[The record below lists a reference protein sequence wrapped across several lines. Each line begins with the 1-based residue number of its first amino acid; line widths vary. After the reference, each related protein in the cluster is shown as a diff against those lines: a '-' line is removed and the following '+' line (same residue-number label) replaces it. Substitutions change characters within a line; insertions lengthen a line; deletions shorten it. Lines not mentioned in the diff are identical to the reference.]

1 MADDKK
7 PDESFLKK
15 INTFFSR
22 YSFKVDDSN
31 KKKSPKI
38 VPLKRD
44 FDSKSQRQKF
54 IVDKPEQFP
63 SYVDQLYSQWKASSA
78 SQYDFADRKK
88 MYQEMDM
95 MYNNNPLIAR
105 AIDLTAHEVVQA
117 DSNNRIIGVEAEKKQ
132 RDHIEKF
139 FDKIQI
145 DSYIFSTA
153 KNIIKYGDAF
163 WILSFYDKGVG
174 EILQSDPYDVE
185 DRIEFTPNE
194 VEKELRGM
202 GINSLFKNITN
213 DKKMMMLA
221 QNIMEQE
228 DYSSFFRAYLFGF
241 QIGSFVLPPWRCLH
255 FRNYDTNSFFS
266 PFGTPTYIH
275 ALAPVKMYDMALGLQ
290 ILARQVR
297 FPIDV
302 YKLTIP
308 TAAMP
313 TDKLELA
320 TEFIREWQN
329 SGLKQTRKE
338 NQGMGEVHV
347 TIDGLFNYEQI
358 SPQLD
363 LGRID
368 DLELL
373 RDDIILATGLPR
385 NFLDANNGSFGNSGI
400 SLTQQF
406 KPYARMI
413 YRYQAIILEQI
424 TQLVRIDMIQS
435 GNFELE
441 EIDFKLSMPYPEAQ
455 NNPEI
460 ISSQESLFNLANSIL
475 DGIKDRLGGGE
486 TEIFLPADLIRDVYK
501 KVAPYDPATID
512 TWIDKFVAERERVEK
527 AAKEAEGGGEGG
539 GEEADFTFESLRRK
553 LPKNQIKQIIE
564 QEVHKGKQGYSSE
577 YQMAGRHWYSSR
589 KKNLDFSIDL
599 FEKINTKS
607 KISKLKLMNEEL
619 EIEENK
625 FNQFKNQIKKENNRK
640 KLKELGLT
648 EEDDNSTDE

>member
-1 MADDKK
+1 MADPKK

-22 YSFKVDDSN
+22 YSFKVDNNRKTDKIIPI
-31 KKKSPKI
+31 KK
-38 VPLKRD
+38 D
-44 FDSKSQRQKF
+44 FDSKTQRQKF
-54 IVDKPEQFP
+54 LIDKPEQFP
-63 SYVDQLYSQWKASSA
+63 SYVEQLYSQWKASSTA
-78 SQYDFADRKK
+78 QYDFGDRKK

-95 MYNNNPLIAR
+95 MYSNNPLIAR

-132 RDHIEKF
+132 QEHIEKF

-145 DSYIFSTA
+145 DSYIYSTA
-153 KNIIKYGDAF
+153 KNIVKYGDAF

-174 EILQSDPYDVE
+174 EILQADPYDIE
-185 DRIEFTPNE
+185 DRIEFTPHE
-194 VEKELRGM
+194 VEKELRGL

-255 FRNYDTNSFFS
+255 FRNFDTNSFFT
-266 PFGTPTYIH
+266 PFGTPAYIH
-275 ALAPVKMYDMALGLQ
+275 ALAPVKAYDMALALQ
-290 ILARQVR
+290 ILARQAR

-338 NQGMGEVHV
+338 NQGLGEVHV
-347 TIDGLFNYEQI
+347 TIDGLFSYEQI
-358 SPQLD
+358 SPNID

-413 YRYQAIILEQI
+413 YRYQSIILELV

-455 NNPEI
+455 NNSEI
-460 ISSQESLFNLANSIL
+460 ISSQESLFNLANTIL

-486 TEIFLPADLIRDVYK
+486 TEIFLPPDLIRDVYK

-512 TWIDKFVAERERVEK
+512 NWIDKFVAERERVEK
-527 AAKEAEGGGEGG
+527 AAKEAGGEEAGAA
-539 GEEADFTFESLRRK
+539 EADFTFESLRKK
-553 LPKNQIKQIIE
+553 LPKKQFKQIIE
-564 QEVHKGKQGYSSE
+564 QEVFKGKQSYSSE
-577 YQMAGRHWYSSR
+577 YSMAGRHWYSSR

-619 EIEENK
+619 EIEEEN

-648 EEDDNSTDE
+648 EEDDQID